1 MHTEVF
7 SSDSSWCLQ
16 VICTFADM
24 WFIFEVYW
32 KDQDQMWQNVNNQ
45 WIMVK
50 GGPYPCTT
58 VSIFYSLK

>member
-45 WIMVK
+45 
-50 GGPYPCTT
+50 
-58 VSIFYSLK
+58 